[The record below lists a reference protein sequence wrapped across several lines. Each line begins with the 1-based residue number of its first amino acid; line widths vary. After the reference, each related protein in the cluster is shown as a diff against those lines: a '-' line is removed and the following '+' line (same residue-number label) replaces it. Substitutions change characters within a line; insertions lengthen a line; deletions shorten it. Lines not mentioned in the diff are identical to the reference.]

1 MQSLHADKPAEIK
14 ADSQRENPEV
24 TTWITPSS
32 ALHSRVET
40 LLPKLKLKPV
50 MPYSDL
56 PVLPVWV
63 GRWLGRGLQP
73 PAAWAA
79 SSTLGPITSGTN
91 PSPDPIPSS
100 QNPFQPW
107 QVQARTAH
115 GSAAPLAS
123 LHPSGATTAI
133 HFPLKT
139 ASETQTLLFF

>member
-1 MQSLHADKPAEIK
+1 MQSLHAGKHSEIK

-24 TTWITPSS
+24 TTLITPSS

-63 GRWLGRGLQP
+63 GRWRGGGLRP
-73 PAAWAA
+73 PAAWAV
-79 SSTLGPITSGTN
+79 SSTLGSITSGTN

-100 QNPFQPW
+100 KAPSSPGRSRQGRHLDLRHFD
-107 QVQARTAH
+107 V
-115 GSAAPLAS
+115 AAPQQ
-123 LHPSGATTAI
+123 GDNCDV
-133 HFPLKT
+133 FP
-139 ASETQTLLFF
+139 AENCE